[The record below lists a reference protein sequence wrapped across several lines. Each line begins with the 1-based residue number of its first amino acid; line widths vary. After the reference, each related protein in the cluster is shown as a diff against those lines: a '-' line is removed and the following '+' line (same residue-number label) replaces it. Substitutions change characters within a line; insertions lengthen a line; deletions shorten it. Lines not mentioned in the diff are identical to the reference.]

1 MLGCTLHNHAILLVL
16 ARSLP
21 RDLTVSACCRRRPA
35 MTVSAL
41 PAPPGCTGLR
51 RLCSGSLTLATAHWR
66 RDIGCCLLLLLLL

>member
-1 MLGCTLHNHAILLVL
+1 
-16 ARSLP
+16 
-21 RDLTVSACCRRRPA
+21 